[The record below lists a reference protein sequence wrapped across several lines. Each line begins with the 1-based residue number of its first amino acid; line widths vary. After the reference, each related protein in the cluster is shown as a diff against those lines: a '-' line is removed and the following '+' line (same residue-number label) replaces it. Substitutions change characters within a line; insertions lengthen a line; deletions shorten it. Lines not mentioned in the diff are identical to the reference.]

1 MWEKCVSCGE
11 GLFAGDAFCGNCGR
25 PTTPAVP
32 PARESAGGQFT
43 RPDSAPEPAPPA
55 LPGEP
60 DGPPQLE
67 LGLGLAPALG
77 APVPASANGQLTQ
90 AAAGAGQPAPPVRP
104 GPADGL
110 PGPGEPPGRG
120 VAATGQAGPDRDP
133 QPTTEA
139 DLPQPGAPP
148 SEPAGEDDPG
158 DPLSG
163 PAGVRDPGD
172 PLSEP
177 GETGGPGGPSS
188 EPGGVGG
195 PGGPFSEPGG
205 VGGPGDPFSEPAGV
219 GGPDDPFSAPAGMGG
234 PDDPFGARPG
244 VDVPAGL
251 FGGVPGADELL
262 SRQSRVDGAGQP
274 LSLQAGVD
282 GAGEAGAAGPAQPE
296 PEMLIIPARQVGGP
310 TGPGGRLTV
319 PAQRRGQPS
328 PPGRPAAAASRLPQ
342 RTRLSGQAN
351 PDPVANSRFLL
362 RVGRQAAMFAG
373 VYVLTETV
381 LLIVFLGL
389 RLNGLSLH
397 SAFRLEAQSLWLV
410 GLVLASLF
418 WAIPVPALLGQW
430 SMLVENSAD
439 ASSSVFEHIATAFRE
454 HDAPLDVLDVRTVSP
469 PRESA
474 RDYLELRRGRFSGFI
489 ACFPHGRDLYVG
501 WTFFLR
507 MSPARL
513 VLVSAG
519 RSAAHLTRRGGDI
532 RRALY
537 SESARALVAAMH
549 SATLAG
555 IGAAVSAPD
564 PAAETADSPDDV
576 VVKFG

>member
-32 PARESAGGQFT
+32 PAGESAGGQFT
-43 RPDSAPEPAPPA
+43 RPDSAPEPARPA
-55 LPGEP
+55 LPG
-60 DGPPQLE
+60 DADSPPQLE

-90 AAAGAGQPAPPVRP
+90 AAAAAGQPGPPVRLDP
-104 GPADGL
+104 
-110 PGPGEPPGRG
+110 
-120 VAATGQAGPDRDP
+120 ATGQAGPDQDP
-133 QPTTEA
+133 QPATEA
-139 DLPQPGAPP
+139 DPPRPGK
-148 SEPAGEDDPG
+148 
-158 DPLSG
+158 PLSG
-163 PAGVRDPGD
+163 PAEVSGPGD

-177 GETGGPGGPSS
+177 ARVS
-188 EPGGVGG
+188 E
-195 PGGPFSEPGG
+195 
-205 VGGPGDPFSEPAGV
+205 
-219 GGPDDPFSAPAGMGG
+219 PDDPVSG
-234 PDDPFGARPG
+234 PPG
-244 VDVPAGL
+244 
-251 FGGVPGADELL
+251 
-262 SRQSRVDGAGQP
+262 VDGAGQP
-274 LSLQAGVD
+274 VSTEAGTD
-282 GAGEAGAAGPAQPE
+282 GPGEAAAEPAQPD

-310 TGPGGRLTV
+310 AGPGGRLTV

-328 PPGRPAAAASRLPQ
+328 PPGRPAVAAGRLPQ
-342 RTRLSGQAN
+342 RTRLTGQAN
-351 PDPVANSRFLL
+351 PDPVANGRFLL

-373 VYVLTETV
+373 IYVLTETV

-397 SAFRLEAQSLWLV
+397 SALRLEAQSLWLV
-410 GLVLASLF
+410 ALVLASLF

-430 SMLVENSAD
+430 SMLVENGAD

-454 HDAPLDVLDVRTVSP
+454 HDAPLDVLEVRTVSP
-469 PRESA
+469 PHERA

-564 PAAETADSPDDV
+564 AAAGTADRPDDV

>member
-32 PARESAGGQFT
+32 PARESAGGQFP
-43 RPDSAPEPAPPA
+43 RPGSAPEPAPPVLA
-55 LPGEP
+55 GDP

-77 APVPASANGQLTQ
+77 APVPASANGQPTQ
-90 AAAGAGQPAPPVRP
+90 AAAAGQTAPPARLDP
-104 GPADGL
+104 TAGQT
-110 PGPGEPPGRG
+110 GPGEPPGPG

-133 QPTTEA
+133 QPATEA
-139 DLPQPGAPP
+139 DLPRPGEPL
-148 SEPAGEDDPG
+148 SEPAGVD
-158 DPLSG
+158 
-163 PAGVRDPGD
+163 
-172 PLSEP
+172 
-177 GETGGPGGPSS
+177 
-188 EPGGVGG
+188 
-195 PGGPFSEPGG
+195 
-205 VGGPGDPFSEPAGV
+205 GPGDPFSEPDATGGPGARLSEPAGV
-219 GGPDDPFSAPAGMGG
+219 DEPGDPFSGAPGVDEPG
-234 PDDPFGARPG
+234 DPFGGVPG
-244 VDVPAGL
+244 VDATAGL
-251 FGGVPGADELL
+251 FGGAPGPDGLLNGQPRAD
-262 SRQSRVDGAGQP
+262 GPGQP
-274 LSLQAGVD
+274 LSMRAGAD
-282 GAGEAGAAGPAQPE
+282 GPGEAAAAGGAQPE
-296 PEMLIIPARQVGGP
+296 TEMLIIPARQVGGP
-310 TGPGGRLTV
+310 AGPGGRLTV
-319 PAQRRGQPS
+319 PAQRRGQRS
-328 PPGRPAAAASRLPQ
+328 QPGRPAAPASRFSH
-342 RTRLSGQAN
+342 RTRLTGQAN
-351 PDPVANSRFLL
+351 PDPAANSRFLL
-362 RVGRQAAMFAG
+362 RVGRQAAIFAG
-373 VYVLTETV
+373 IFVLTETV
-381 LLIVFLGL
+381 LLIVLLGL
-389 RLNGLSLH
+389 RFNGLSLH
-397 SAFRLEAQSLWLV
+397 SALRLEAQSLWLV
-410 GLVLASLF
+410 ALVLASLF
-418 WAIPVPALLGQW
+418 WVIPVPALLGQW
-430 SMLVENSAD
+430 SMLVESGAD

-454 HDAPLDVLDVRTVSP
+454 HDAPLDALDVRRVSP
-469 PRESA
+469 PHESA

-564 PAAETADSPDDV
+564 AAAETADSADDV